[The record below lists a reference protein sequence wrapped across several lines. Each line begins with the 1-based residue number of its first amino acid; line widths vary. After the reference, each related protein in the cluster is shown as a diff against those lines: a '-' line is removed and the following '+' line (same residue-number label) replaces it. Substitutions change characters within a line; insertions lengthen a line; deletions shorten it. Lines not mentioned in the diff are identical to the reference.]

1 MAISIHIYQR
11 KVDQDSIMCGDIGDP
26 DLDSSVEDKIDGA
39 EGMRQIMTS
48 AFMFLLLVLVVSDM
62 AILASIYSAAS
73 IGTPTQ
79 TLQRDK
85 FLRPLLQFKIFGLNI
100 LMIILVVFL
109 IVFIQINRDDN
120 WGCGSGETTFE
131 ESPWYNLF
139 AAILFLLAF
148 ELMFIPCITTC
159 NIVSYIQRVDP
170 LKDQHFTV
178 AHERVCYEAC
188 CGGCLK
194 FCGLFCCCNK
204 AGGKEISLHR
214 GDMRD
219 IIRVLLDFFTNNGIL
234 DVVFSDL
241 YVGLKTLALVQR
253 ERQVDCIKQATHAT
267 ELASALEEGMADV
280 SSVNV
285 VEFDTPVQLGAVSL
299 FVGRIPEVEE
309 EDDIFEEEDDLVV
322 ETDQFEGVKKI
333 GM

>member
-1 MAISIHIYQR
+1 
-11 KVDQDSIMCGDIGDP
+11 MCGDVGDT
-26 DLDSSVEDKIDGA
+26 DQDGPVVIEQKTSA
-39 EGMRQIMTS
+39 DGMRQIMTS
-48 AFMFLLLVLVVSDM
+48 AYCFLLLILIVSDL
-62 AILASIYSAAS
+62 AVLASIYSAAS

-79 TLQRDK
+79 TLERDK

-100 LMIILVVFL
+100 LMIVLVVCEM
-109 IVFIQINRDDN
+109 VFIQLNRDDN
-120 WGCGSGETTFE
+120 WGCDEGEPTFE
-131 ESPWYNLF
+131 DSPWYKLF
-139 AAILFLLAF
+139 AAILFLLGL
-148 ELMFIPCITTC
+148 ELMLIPCLTTI
-159 NIVSYIQRVDP
+159 NIVSYIQRLDP
-170 LKDQHFTV
+170 LKDKHFTV

-204 AGGKEISLHR
+204 AGGREISLHR
-214 GDMRD
+214 GDMKD
-219 IIRVLLDFFTNNGIL
+219 IILALLDFFTYQDIM

-322 ETDQFEGVKKI
+322 ETDQFEGVRKI